1 MDKNYCNAHEI
12 KAELDGQIMGQEK
25 GTRAVAMAIA
35 SHLSNSKSRKTGYDG
50 EFQTDNVLL
59 IGPTGCGKTETFR
72 VLRKLEQKI
81 QCPIIM
87 VNTLNY
93 SGTGSWR
100 NTVSVKNIF
109 EDVFI
114 RAAHIYYEL
123 NGDDAKD
130 WEQQQGITE
139 IANRAIILF
148 DEFDKIS
155 LMGED
160 NALLYL
166 REYQST
172 LLKLAEGDTI
182 KVRDM
187 THTKTVTKY
196 DHKAKCTKTKEV
208 EIDIIDNEVDT
219 THMLFIFMGAFSGI
233 EDITRRRLQKERFI
247 KEQEKQQNKLPTQ
260 VAYQD
265 SHLGFMVTQQP
276 KSGQNEQKNEET
288 YTYEQLIPSQEDVIN
303 YGFMR
308 ELIGRIPVRTVYKPL
323 TEEALIDILLNCKT
337 SVYREYQ
344 RKFKRESHELKCDR
358 AALREIARITIS
370 RGTGARGLRGAFTEL
385 LQQTEYDLSG
395 DPRRIRCLVRG
406 KDIKA
411 GKPPLL
417 HDRTWLI
424 NKSQKRI
431 LNAIKKCVLPD
442 NGQK

>member
-1 MDKNYCNAHEI
+1 MHKDYCNAHVI
-12 KAELDGQIMGQEK
+12 KSELDGQVMGQEK

-35 SHLSNSKSRKTGYDG
+35 RHLSNSEAREKGNCDD
-50 EFQTDNVLL
+50 FQTDNVLL

-72 VLRKLEQKI
+72 VLRKLEQEI

-100 NTVSVKNIF
+100 NTVSVKTIF
-109 EDVFI
+109 EDVFM
-114 RAAHIYYEL
+114 RAADIYYDL
-123 NGDDAKD
+123 NGDDAEA
-130 WEQQQGITE
+130 WEQQEGITK

-160 NALLYL
+160 NGLLYL

-196 DHKAKCTKTKEV
+196 DRKAKCTKTEEV
-208 EIDIIDNEVDT
+208 KIDISDNEVDT
-219 THMLFIFMGAFSGI
+219 THMLFIFMGAFAGI
-233 EDITRRRLQKERFI
+233 ETITRCRLQKERSTQ
-247 KEQEKQQNKLPTQ
+247 KQEKQQNILLSH

-265 SHLGFMVTQQP
+265 TRLGFIVTRQSKP
-276 KSGQNEQKNEET
+276 EQNEQKEEI

-323 TEEALIDILLNCKT
+323 TEDALIDILLNCRT

-358 AALREIARITIS
+358 AALREVARITIS
-370 RGTGARGLRGAFTEL
+370 RGTGARGLRGVFAEL

-395 DPRRIRCLVRG
+395 DPRNISCLIRG
-406 KDIKA
+406 KDIKS

-417 HDRTWLI
+417 HDRTRLI
-424 NKSQKRI
+424 KKKGKRL
-431 LNAIKKCVLPD
+431 LNAIKKDVPQD
-442 NGQK
+442 HGQK